1 MYVDGLCFQNFDA
14 WVVLQVVDSVSASY
28 SSAAF
33 GVAAFS
39 WVRPGFATFSVLV
52 PCCFRWMTASVL
64 WTDMVR
70 SLPVLYLLLDQP
82 LVLYPVVFAMFHGFF
97 SRDIS
102 FCFC

>member
-1 MYVDGLCFQNFDA
+1 MHGRGLCFQNFDA
-14 WVVLQVVDSVSASY
+14 WVVLQVVDFVCASY
-28 SSAAF
+28 SSAAY
-33 GVAAFS
+33 VVVVFS
-39 WVRPGFATFSVLV
+39 WVQPWFATFIVLV

-82 LVLYPVVFAMFHGFF
+82 LVLYLVVFAMFHGFF

-102 FCFC
+102 FCIR